1 MEAFVNNFQQL
12 ICPLFTFFSRFWSVF
27 IKNRH
32 KGQKLY
38 QKSHIPVTLLLP
50 DSTTIQNLDKISE
63 SWNIQ
68 IFTIFHF
75 LKLIFDGQKIIT
87 YRWNGWIIVN
97 KVQYLLESKVSQK
110 YQDKIITFSHFV
122 FVYIQN
128 IVIKNTKWFS
138 KFQRWN

>member
-1 MEAFVNNFQQL
+1 MWKIRIWAMFLCIKTKLTYIKKDSAALETILGISHNCLLMEAFVNNFQQL
-12 ICPLFTFFSRFWSVF
+12 ICLLYTFFSLFWSVF

-87 YRWNGWIIVN
+87 YHWNGWIIVN
-97 KVQYLLESKVSQK
+97 KV
-110 YQDKIITFSHFV
+110 
-122 FVYIQN
+122 
-128 IVIKNTKWFS
+128 
-138 KFQRWN
+138 